1 MNSNSLIDVALMAI
15 RYAVLAL
22 LASLLVVETPALG
35 SDESAI
41 VKALRL
47 SDDLSRY
54 ESAFVKATTD
64 LVASGRCALAD
75 IEENGGWVK
84 STTTY
89 RNEPVYFVYC
99 GGLTVAN
106 RIYLN
111 AETGS
116 IFK

>member
-1 MNSNSLIDVALMAI
+1 MPM
-15 RYAVLAL
+15 RYAVLPLL
-22 LASLLVVETPALG
+22 LAFMSVEVSA
-35 SDESAI
+35 SDKSSSPDTLEVARSI
-41 VKALRL
+41 RL
-47 SDDLSRY
+47 SDDLSKY

-64 LVASGRCALAD
+64 LVASGHCTLREV
-75 IEENGGWVK
+75 EEHGGWVK

-99 GGLTVAN
+99 GGFTTAN